1 MFNIFN
7 GQIVSQRGYVLYFPE
22 RLTPVPEC
30 SGLDWDS
37 SRVTEALR
45 NLTCCTQASPKR
57 TSFLTIREV
66 ALGPINGSS
75 PEGAALKGKL
85 FQG

>member
-1 MFNIFN
+1 MVNIFN
-7 GQIVSQRGYVLYFPE
+7 GQIVSQRGYALYFPK
-22 RLTPVPEC
+22 RLTPVPEYG
-30 SGLDWDS
+30 GLAWDS
-37 SRVTEALR
+37 SRATEALR

-75 PEGAALKGKL
+75 PEGAALEGKF

>member
-7 GQIVSQRGYVLYFPE
+7 GQTVSQRDYALYFPKG
-22 RLTPVPEC
+22 LTPVAEYG
-30 SGLDWDS
+30 GLDWDS
-37 SRVTEALR
+37 SRATVAQR

-75 PEGAALKGKL
+75 PEGAALKGR
-85 FQG
+85 FSQG